1 MKKKIYYL
9 STCSTCA
16 RIMEALEINER
27 NGFELQDIRSR
38 KITPEQLDEM
48 HDLAGSHVSLFSKR
62 SLKYKELGLKNK
74 ILTEA
79 DYREF
84 ILQYDTFLK
93 RPVVIIGDQIFIGS
107 QKKTIEALKAALES

>member
-1 MKKKIYYL
+1 
-9 STCSTCA
+9 
-16 RIMEALEINER
+16 MEALEINER